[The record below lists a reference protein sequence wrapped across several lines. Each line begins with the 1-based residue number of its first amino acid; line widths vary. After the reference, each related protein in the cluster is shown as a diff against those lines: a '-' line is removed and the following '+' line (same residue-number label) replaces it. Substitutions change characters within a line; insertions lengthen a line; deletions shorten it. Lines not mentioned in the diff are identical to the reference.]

1 MNALSGFLLQN
12 WLWVGLEVLVF
23 FGIGLLM
30 ARFVWGRQK
39 RRLARAIDECMSLST
54 QWRTLG
60 GSQYDL
66 FKKLSSRWQDDRES
80 WENQLR
86 SHSLQLSEKDE
97 AIRRLQEG
105 GAVDVRAVEDESNA
119 LRSRIADLERQVE
132 EKEAD
137 LMARPDPSSL
147 PNESEL
153 EELRTRVVELENER
167 DEAAAALESA
177 RNSMVERET
186 SDAATEAEGE
196 REAEVARKLA
206 QLEAL
211 LVQRERELAAE
222 RTANPQA
229 PVVTAITTEGHGE
242 EEGQPEWE
250 RRLAQ
255 QEEEFEDELDRHAK
269 TVRGLYHRIAELE
282 EELLSAGPESPGIS
296 GGDADAVKALELAL
310 EEARR
315 DTGDRDQSIAAME
328 EELASA
334 RVEIERLQSEIEE
347 HETQE
352 REAERVRREA
362 DEQAGVLEE
371 RDRDLS
377 EVRDT
382 LSQRETELDQV
393 RSEQEELQGRIE
405 DLERRQGKADRTRTR
420 LEAELADALNE
431 MADVRAGFNAKREEL
446 FRFHCTPE
454 EHLEMRGLVISLR
467 NSLADAR
474 DEIEG
479 AKRQSVE
486 TENDRNRIRDEAE
499 ELQALVDERSAE
511 VEEAVAEI
519 ESQREMIRN
528 LRVKVA
534 QQSGELEGIA
544 EESRKTQSELEEK
557 RHLVEHL
564 GARVTEVESALRD
577 RYEENNRLSLDM
589 AMRQSERDRAAEHAR
604 TVEHELDELRWEHR
618 VVQRRI
624 GELEE
629 EVQTHEAA
637 RNEAETL
644 LAEAREGLR
653 LVEDRQNLTS
663 EEIGEKNA
671 ALELASSELEA
682 ARTELE
688 EVQGKIV
695 EETATVARQEAELAS
710 AAETMQER
718 ETALSEVRQDL
729 EGKEGEIDELRREI
743 ADKVDTLEHRDRE
756 IAESRERIERL
767 QEFEARVSEL
777 EVERASWEND
787 RASMMD
793 SYQRVEADRDQKA
806 RQLGDFSDRI
816 SRLVHGDGGN
826 DGGGGSGNS
835 LSPTES
841 GPWTEP
847 TDPQI
852 QSLGRA
858 IGELEARAIHAEKNY
873 GVCEQQLG
881 SAREEI
887 VTMQSH
893 HLVELESREKEIRLL
908 RERLESSQQE
918 MEDLR
923 EYVRTVSES
932 LQESEHDVKRVE
944 ILESHLATLRSDIA
958 ARDTAIRE
966 LEDQLA
972 YERESRDLRRE
983 HTLDLLAVSEVNRV
997 EAPRHVEA
1005 AESAPEASDFRL
1017 FFDQG
1022 SANLNR
1028 ACVEQ
1033 IDAFAREYRTAGS
1046 RRVIAIDAF
1055 AGAEGSPEFN
1065 ESLSARR
1072 ADAVR
1077 ERLLEHGVAQ
1087 GRVLIRELGHGDQA
1101 GAGKDPWKARRVEVA
1116 LLPEPHAEV
1125 VN

>member
-1 MNALSGFLLQN
+1 
-12 WLWVGLEVLVF
+12 
-23 FGIGLLM
+23 
-30 ARFVWGRQK
+30 
-39 RRLARAIDECMSLST
+39 
-54 QWRTLG
+54 
-60 GSQYDL
+60 
-66 FKKLSSRWQDDRES
+66 
-80 WENQLR
+80 
-86 SHSLQLSEKDE
+86 
-97 AIRRLQEG
+97 
-105 GAVDVRAVEDESNA
+105 
-119 LRSRIADLERQVE
+119 
-132 EKEAD
+132 
-137 LMARPDPSSL
+137 
-147 PNESEL
+147 
-153 EELRTRVVELENER
+153 
-167 DEAAAALESA
+167 
-177 RNSMVERET
+177 
-186 SDAATEAEGE
+186 
-196 REAEVARKLA
+196 
-206 QLEAL
+206 
-211 LVQRERELAAE
+211 
-222 RTANPQA
+222 
-229 PVVTAITTEGHGE
+229 
-242 EEGQPEWE
+242 
-250 RRLAQ
+250 
-255 QEEEFEDELDRHAK
+255 
-269 TVRGLYHRIAELE
+269 
-282 EELLSAGPESPGIS
+282 
-296 GGDADAVKALELAL
+296 
-310 EEARR
+310 
-315 DTGDRDQSIAAME
+315 
-328 EELASA
+328 
-334 RVEIERLQSEIEE
+334 
-347 HETQE
+347 
-352 REAERVRREA
+352 
-362 DEQAGVLEE
+362 
-371 RDRDLS
+371 
-377 EVRDT
+377 
-382 LSQRETELDQV
+382 
-393 RSEQEELQGRIE
+393 
-405 DLERRQGKADRTRTR
+405 
-420 LEAELADALNE
+420 
-431 MADVRAGFNAKREEL
+431 
-446 FRFHCTPE
+446 
-454 EHLEMRGLVISLR
+454 
-467 NSLADAR
+467 
-474 DEIEG
+474 
-479 AKRQSVE
+479 
-486 TENDRNRIRDEAE
+486 
-499 ELQALVDERSAE
+499 
-511 VEEAVAEI
+511 
-519 ESQREMIRN
+519 
-528 LRVKVA
+528 
-534 QQSGELEGIA
+534 
-544 EESRKTQSELEEK
+544 
-557 RHLVEHL
+557 
-564 GARVTEVESALRD
+564 
-577 RYEENNRLSLDM
+577 
-589 AMRQSERDRAAEHAR
+589 
-604 TVEHELDELRWEHR
+604 
-618 VVQRRI
+618 
-624 GELEE
+624 
-629 EVQTHEAA
+629 
-637 RNEAETL
+637 
-644 LAEAREGLR
+644 
-653 LVEDRQNLTS
+653 
-663 EEIGEKNA
+663 
-671 ALELASSELEA
+671 
-682 ARTELE
+682 
-688 EVQGKIV
+688 
-695 EETATVARQEAELAS
+695 
-710 AAETMQER
+710 MQEH